1 MKPAVIRLRRRLSAS
16 ASIAVLS
23 VMAAAPAGLLRA
35 QWERAIAERFGPGAR
50 FHTCSASNLTAG
62 ELIDFLSVRG
72 KFFPAADG
80 RLSVDSK
87 NICGHE

>member
-1 MKPAVIRLRRRLSAS
+1 MPESIHGHEVMRL
-16 ASIAVLS
+16 
-23 VMAAAPAGLLRA
+23 MAAAPAGFPRA

-50 FHTCSASNLTAG
+50 FHTCSASKLTAG